1 MTEIDKVV
9 ERHLT
14 LAPTEV
20 SAAGDAIQAQ
30 NALLMQRQHFSF
42 EQLLPTDLAAA
53 LELIQE
59 PLPTDPLSAVLT
71 LLCGYSGLL
80 PLGMR
85 VAASHQYS
93 VPCNLFLANVAPS
106 GVAKTAVKQR
116 LIDDPAK
123 ELRLNYKLRHE
134 DAIERWREA
143 CRGVKKDERPPA
155 PKPRFP
161 HLQDYT
167 PEALAIQLELHEA
180 DGLGLLIVRDE
191 IAGLLQAVEADSKRG
206 RGTGEAQLLELFDG
220 TGTTSIRVD
229 GGARHYEHSHVSLL
243 GNIQPLKLKEL
254 INGEDSTGKFARFLF
269 NQLPV
274 MPLALRDEDPSE
286 QERQAHD
293 KAQWHLKHCAERF
306 HQLKPATLELALPA
320 RAHLN
325 RWFHGHQ
332 IEAQL
337 PGTASVKA
345 ALLGKTSAHAL
356 RLAGMLH
363 LTAHLREPKLVT
375 KINLDTMKLATA
387 IVDQLVEE
395 TLMFHQQQ
403 PTTATVLMQ
412 RLHSYSWNG
421 GNPKPLRWQE
431 AKRKVCTTQ
440 ALRDCGAKGFEEG
453 IRQLETSGYGNCTG
467 DNPIAYTA
475 CKAMAT

>member
-1 MTEIDKVV
+1 MSEINKVV

-14 LAPTEV
+14 LAPAEV

-30 NALLMQRQHFSF
+30 NALLIQRQHFSF
-42 EQLLPTDLAAA
+42 EQLLPADLAAA

-123 ELRLNYKLRHE
+123 ELRLHYKLRHQN
-134 DAIERWREA
+134 ATERWREA
-143 CRGVKKDERPPA
+143 CKGVKKDERPPA
-155 PKPRFP
+155 PKPLFP

-180 DGLGLLIVRDE
+180 DGMGLLIVRDE

-229 GGARHYEHSHVSLL
+229 GGSRHYERSHVSLL

-254 INGEDSTGKFARFLF
+254 VNGEDSTGKFARFLF

-286 QERQAHD
+286 QERHDHD
-293 KAQWHLKHCAERF
+293 KAQWLLKQCAERF
-306 HQLKPATLELALPA
+306 HQLTPTSLELDQPA

-332 IEAQL
+332 IQAQL

-345 ALLGKTSAHAL
+345 ALLGKTSGHAL
-356 RLAGMLH
+356 RLAGLFH
-363 LTAHLREPKLVT
+363 LTAHLREPEQRL
-375 KINLDTMKLATA
+375 KININTMELATE

-395 TLMFHQQQ
+395 TLLFHQHQ
-403 PTTATVLMQ
+403 PTITTVLME

-421 GNPKPLRWQE
+421 GQPKPLRWQE
-431 AKRKVCTTQ
+431 AKQKVCTTQ
-440 ALRDCGAKGFEEG
+440 ALRDCGAKGFAEVV
-453 IRQLETSGYGNCTG
+453 RQLETSGYGHCNDET
-467 DNPIAYTA
+467 PVTYIAS
-475 CKAMAT
+475 KAMAA